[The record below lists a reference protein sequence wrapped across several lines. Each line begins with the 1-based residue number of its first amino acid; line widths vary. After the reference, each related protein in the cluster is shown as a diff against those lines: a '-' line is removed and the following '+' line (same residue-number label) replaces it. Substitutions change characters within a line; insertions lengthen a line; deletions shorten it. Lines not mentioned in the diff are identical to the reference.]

1 MASPDKVIIYTTTHC
16 PDCQRAKRFLEYVG
30 VPYHEINVDE
40 DAEARQVVR
49 KHNDRKR
56 EISRKSSVASV
67 SQNTGTAGI
76 ILACFVAR
84 RYFLRAFYFCIKHSL
99 LNILYRN

>member
-30 VPYHEINVDE
+30 VPYREINVDE

-49 KHNDRKR
+49 EHNDRKVR
-56 EISRKSSVASV
+56 VPTFQINGKFLGNPPLLQLAR
-67 SQNTGTAGI
+67 
-76 ILACFVAR
+76 ILEQQV
-84 RYFLRAFYFCIKHSL
+84 
-99 LNILYRN
+99 